1 MIQDLILP
9 LSDQG
14 SLPISQVAERVE
26 CEGFKGDELF
36 SKDELNL
43 ILDLEDE
50 SSRMGD
56 FRRIHPMKETANEYY
71 LLMEER
77 RY

>member
-1 MIQDLILP
+1 M
-9 LSDQG
+9 
-14 SLPISQVAERVE
+14 E

-36 SKDELNL
+36 SKDELN
-43 ILDLEDE
+43 LEDE